1 MRVLGISMDKKQLGL
16 KLSAV
21 SLAVLLASCGG
32 GGSDGY
38 YNQGNSNSNSN
49 NNSGSTPVSAVN
61 ITNISLYDTNNISTN
76 TVTADG
82 VTAKVKV
89 TDQTGNVLSGALVTF
104 TASGGVTL
112 GTSNGAVLTN
122 ADGVASIS
130 VKPSSITDTG
140 SYQLTASVDYLGKS
154 ANTNPAYFS
163 LQPANIS
170 LSAMKAVDSS
180 LESGASTNI
189 TLKTKNLATNSNQ
202 NNITVNFSSTCGTFE
217 PVTVISSNQ
226 GDVTTTYKAISS
238 AGKLCEGKQI
248 ITASG
253 TDASVTQ
260 SIQVDI
266 AAIEAN
272 SLVYT
277 SSPVNLGIQ
286 SSGSASSGQIEFT
299 LYANGTPAENKEV
312 QLELMRAPE
321 GSSFITIGNT
331 AIQSVKSNSSG
342 KVIVNV
348 YPGNKPGPVEIK
360 ASLKSNLN
368 VYALSKEVAVAT
380 GRVSQDHLSLSMSK
394 NSLQNEKD
402 GDSATITALMADRNG
417 NKVPDG
423 TVISF
428 VAEGGSINPNCASKD
443 GQCSVTL
450 ITQNPRPA
458 DNRVTVLAYI
468 EGDKSYTDLD
478 GDNLYNAAVDKLDHN
493 LGDFFRDDNEDN
505 LYNSN
510 LGEYLYKR
518 GASGAICEASKIEQP
533 NIAGTCDNGL
543 DAVLRQQLLFSFASN
558 TPTFYGVSGTDT
570 AMTNITSTFFTFQ
583 VYGNSAKTVPM
594 PSGTTI
600 AVATKDNTDT
610 NNISCEA
617 EILSGDVTVPAV
629 IDLSTPALF
638 ALTSNS
644 IVKYGVRTK
653 NCALGDDIKVT
664 VTAPNKTTTRTIT
677 LY

>member
-1 MRVLGISMDKKQLGL
+1 MSKNISL
-16 KLSAV
+16 KLSTVA
-21 SLAVLLASCGG
+21 LAVLLASCGG
-32 GGSDGY
+32 GGSEGY
-38 YNQGNSNSNSN
+38 FNKENSNNNSNS
-49 NNSGSTPVSAVN
+49 NSGSTPVSSVN
-61 ITNISLYDTNNISTN
+61 ITNISLYDVNNTSTN

-89 TDQTGNVLSGALVTF
+89 TDQAGNVLSGALVTF

-154 ANTNPAYFS
+154 ASTNPAYFS
-163 LQPANIS
+163 LQPANII
-170 LSAMKAVDSS
+170 LSAMKAVDSL
-180 LESGASTNI
+180 LESGATTNI

-202 NNITVNFSSTCGTFE
+202 NNITVNFNATCGTFE
-217 PVTVISSNQ
+217 PANVISSNQ

-248 ITASG
+248 ITANG

-312 QLELMRAPE
+312 QLELIRAPE
-321 GSSFITIGNT
+321 GLSFITIGNT
-331 AIQSVKSNSSG
+331 AIQTVKSNSSG

-368 VYALSKEVAVAT
+368 VYALSKDVAVAT
-380 GRVSQDHLSLSMSK
+380 GRVSQTHLSLSMSK

-428 VAEGGSINPNCASKD
+428 VAEGGSINPNCSSKD

-458 DNRVTVLAYI
+458 DNRVTVLAYV
-468 EGDKSYTDLD
+468 EGDKSYRDLD
-478 GDNLYNAAVDKLDHN
+478 GDNLYNAAVDELEHN
-493 LGDFFRDDNEDN
+493 IGDFFRDDNEDN
-505 LYNSN
+505 FYNKN

-518 GASGAICEASKIEQP
+518 GASGATCEDSEIGQP

-570 AMTNITSTFFTFQ
+570 AMTNITSTSFSFQ

-600 AVATKDNTDT
+600 AVAAKDNTDT
-610 NNISCEA
+610 NNKSCEA
-617 EILSGDVTVPAV
+617 EILSGEVTVPAV
-629 IDLSTPALF
+629 INLLTPTSF
-638 ALTSNS
+638 AATSNEA
-644 IVKYGVRTK
+644 VKYGVRTK
-653 NCALGDDIKVT
+653 NCDLGDDIKIT
-664 VTAPNKTTTRTIT
+664 VTAPSKTTTRTIT
-677 LY
+677 LH